1 MNADGT
7 NVQQLTDNDHYDENP
22 VWSPDGTRIAFE
34 SDRDGGW
41 EIFVMNADGTNVVT
55 TNQRGMNPVW
65 R

>member
-1 MNADGT
+1 MKRLIPIFTAAVLFVLAGCGNRDG
-7 NVQQLTDNDHYDENP
+7 N
-22 VWSPDGTRIAFE
+22 RIAFQ